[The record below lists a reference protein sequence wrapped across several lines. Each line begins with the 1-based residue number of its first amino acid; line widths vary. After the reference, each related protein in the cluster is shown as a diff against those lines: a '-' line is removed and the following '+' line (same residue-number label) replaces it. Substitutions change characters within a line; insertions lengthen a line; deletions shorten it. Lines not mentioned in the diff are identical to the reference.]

1 MIGKYRLIEER
12 PIGFG
17 NQGIV
22 YKAINPAKGEVS
34 LICLIMLKKEIYA
47 LKELKVMER
56 EDDSEAILE

>member
-17 NQGIV
+17 GQGIV

-34 LICLIMLKKEIYA
+34 LICLTMLKKEIYA